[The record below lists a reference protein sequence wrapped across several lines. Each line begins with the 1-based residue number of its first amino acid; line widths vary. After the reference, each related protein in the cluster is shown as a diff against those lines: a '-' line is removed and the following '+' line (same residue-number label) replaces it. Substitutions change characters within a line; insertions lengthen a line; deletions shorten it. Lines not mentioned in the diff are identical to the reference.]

1 MVKKIKK
8 FNKKHLGTSLD
19 EFLANEGILEKTE
32 AFAVKRALA
41 LQLLT
46 ILEKDEITQTELA
59 RRMQTSKAAINRL
72 LDPKKPSITL
82 NTLMKVAHALDRSI
96 QISIV

>member
-1 MVKKIKK
+1 MKTTKK

-19 EFLANEGILEKTE
+19 EYLKSEGILEKTE

-41 LQLLT
+41 LQLIS
-46 ILEKDEITQTELA
+46 ILEKDDITQTELA

-82 NTLMKVAHALDRSI
+82 NTLMKVAHALDRNI
-96 QISIV
+96 QISII